1 MAYVSRITSHNNN
14 GNTSATRHRNSTRV
28 QLYTLLYSLQAK
40 GPVHVRRSFAPHG
53 RLLQAKTARSS
64 CLPHGSIFTSWKLSI
79 EAAAFPSEYC
89 NAPRFV
95 YRPRGRGRS
104 GIAYIVSAAKG
115 ASSSKE
121 RPRKSKSVVNLNG
134 CELSIVVHKG
144 NVHAICYRRM
154 QGKNMETQNVNKSD
168 LRDPSPVRLC
178 A

>member
-14 GNTSATRHRNSTRV
+14 GNTSATRHRHSTRV

-64 CLPHGSIFTSWKLSI
+64 CLPHGSIFTCWKLSI

-121 RPRKSKSVVNLNG
+121 RPRKSKVCGESQRLRAEHCSPQRKRPRYLLQTHARQKYGNSK
-134 CELSIVVHKG
+134 CE
-144 NVHAICYRRM
+144 
-154 QGKNMETQNVNKSD
+154 QE
-168 LRDPSPVRLC
+168 
-178 A
+178 